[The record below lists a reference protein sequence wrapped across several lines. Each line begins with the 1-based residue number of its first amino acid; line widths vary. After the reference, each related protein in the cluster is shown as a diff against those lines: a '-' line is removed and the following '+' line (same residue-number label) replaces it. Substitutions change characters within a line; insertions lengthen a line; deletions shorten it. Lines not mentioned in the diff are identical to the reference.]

1 MARIGLAA
9 SDPDG
14 LVATP
19 VETVPRVLAGGGGR
33 GQAPRSAEGTTAD
46 VARIVAEAAD
56 RFAVV
61 VYVGLPRHLSGKE
74 GAATAD
80 ARAFAGRL
88 VAALEAAGEGA
99 QVRLV
104 DERMTTVSA
113 HQALRTAGRK
123 TKQHRS
129 VIDQAAAVIILQSA
143 LDAERA
149 KGSAP
154 ARSSRRGP
162 CTTRTSDPSS
172 PPTKDSEPEVTD
184 LFTAPPPS
192 QADPAF
198 PEPRS
203 ARRAQRRRK
212 KRRGRSLAVLF
223 VALVLVG
230 GAGYAVWTNL
240 DSLMGLTSPLESKDF
255 PDRVVTRSRSRSRRA
270 PRAASWAR
278 SSTRPVWSRA
288 CRPSRT
294 RSRPTRTRC

>member
-1 MARIGLAA
+1 MNEQEGTEPGLPRGARLGVDVGMARIGLAA

-149 KGSAP
+149 KGERAGEVVE
-154 ARSSRRGP
+154 AR
-162 CTTRTSDPSS
+162 TVHDTH
-172 PPTKDSEPEVTD
+172 E
-184 LFTAPPPS
+184 
-192 QADPAF
+192 
-198 PEPRS
+198 
-203 ARRAQRRRK
+203 
-212 KRRGRSLAVLF
+212 
-223 VALVLVG
+223 
-230 GAGYAVWTNL
+230 
-240 DSLMGLTSPLESKDF
+240 
-255 PDRVVTRSRSRSRRA
+255 
-270 PRAASWAR
+270 
-278 SSTRPVWSRA
+278 
-288 CRPSRT
+288 
-294 RSRPTRTRC
+294 